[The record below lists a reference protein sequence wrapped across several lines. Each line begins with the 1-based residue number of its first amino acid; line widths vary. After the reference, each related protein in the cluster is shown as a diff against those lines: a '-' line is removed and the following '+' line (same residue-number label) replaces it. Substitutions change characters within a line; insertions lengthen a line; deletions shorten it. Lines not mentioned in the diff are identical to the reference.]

1 MASTNRIKNRIVVGV
16 SGGIAAYKSA
26 VLVSR
31 LVQSG
36 HRVSVVMTPKAT
48 EFVGAASFAAL
59 TDSAPVLDAF
69 DSRFPLGPH
78 IELAQD
84 CKLLIVAPAT
94 ARIIASCAWAMANDL
109 LSTLYL
115 NVECPVLMAPA
126 MSAPMWDKP
135 AVQRNIQQL
144 KIDGVHLVGPE
155 SGWLSCR
162 RVGFG
167 RMSEPESILEAC
179 KPWLE

>member
-1 MASTNRIKNRIVVGV
+1 MTQNKRIVVGV

-26 VLVSR
+26 MLVSR

-36 HRVSVVMTPKAT
+36 HRVSVVMTASAT
-48 EFVGAASFAAL
+48 QFVGTATFSAL
-59 TDSAPVLDAF
+59 TGSAPVIDSF
-69 DSRFPLGPH
+69 DPRFPLGPH

-94 ARIIASCAWAMANDL
+94 ARVIASCALGLSNDL

-115 NVECPVLMAPA
+115 NIESPVVFAPA
-126 MSAPMWDKP
+126 MSAAMWDKP
-135 AVQRNIQQL
+135 AVQRNVKQL
-144 KIDGVHLVGPE
+144 LEDGVKLVGPQ

-162 RVGFG
+162 RVGMG
-167 RMSEPESILEAC
+167 RMSEPEAILQAC